1 MIVIIDYGA
10 GNVGSIQNML
20 RKIGA
25 KSIISSKKSD
35 IENSEKLILPGVG
48 SFDYGMSKLK
58 EHGLDAIIK
67 SRVNLQHI
75 PILGICLGA
84 QLMGNKSEEGTLDGL
99 SLVDMEVHMFDVSK
113 LPEVFKIP
121 HMGWTEVE
129 LAKDSVLFKGMYPQP
144 RFYFVHSY
152 HFVNSEKK
160 DILGVSNYGYQFVS
174 AFEKEN
180 IYGVQF
186 HPEKSHKFGMKLLE
200 NFVNL
205 V

>member
-1 MIVIIDYGA
+1 
-10 GNVGSIQNML
+10 ML
-20 RKIGA
+20 RKIGV
-25 KSIISSKKSD
+25 KSIISSSKSD

-48 SFDYGMSKLK
+48 SFDFGMSKLK
-58 EHGLDAIIK
+58 EQGLDEIIK

-84 QLMGNKSEEGTLDGL
+84 QLMGKNSGEGILDGL
-99 SLVDMEVHMFDVSK
+99 SLVDMEVHKFDVSK
-113 LPEVFKIP
+113 LPEGFKIP

-129 LAKDSVLFKGMYPQP
+129 LAKDSVLFKNMYPEP
-144 RFYFVHSY
+144 RVYFVHSY

-160 DILGVSNYGYQFVS
+160 DILALSNYGYQFVS
-174 AFEKEN
+174 AFEKQN